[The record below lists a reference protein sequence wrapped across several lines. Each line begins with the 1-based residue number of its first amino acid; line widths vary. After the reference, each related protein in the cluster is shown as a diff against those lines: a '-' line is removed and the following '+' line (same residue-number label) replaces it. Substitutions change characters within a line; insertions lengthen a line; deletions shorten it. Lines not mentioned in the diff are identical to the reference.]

1 MKKIVLATGIA
12 AALLFASSVEAKTS
26 PVTLSTKS
34 YKEVVTID
42 ASGSK
47 KIILEEAKKVLP
59 GDYVVY
65 KNAINN
71 HTNKDVNDMVLN
83 NVIPKHTEYVAD
95 SAKCEKDCDILFSV
109 DGGKIFDRPEK
120 LMVNVGDKKRL
131 ALPKEYTNVR
141 WVLTS
146 ALDANSV
153 TNVSFKTRLQ

>member
-1 MKKIVLATGIA
+1 MKKIVLATGMA
-12 AALLFASSVEAKTS
+12 AALLFASSLEAKNA

-34 YKEVVTID
+34 YKEIVKVD
-42 ASGSK
+42 ASGAK
-47 KIILEEAKKVLP
+47 KVVLEEAKKVVP

-65 KNAINN
+65 QNSITN
-71 HTNKDVNDMVLN
+71 HTNKNVNDMVLN
-83 NVIPKHTEYVAD
+83 NAIPKHTEYVAD

-109 DGGKIFDRPEK
+109 DGGKVFDKPEK
-120 LMVNVGDKKRL
+120 LMVKVGDKKRL
-131 ALPKEYTNVR
+131 AMPKEYTNVR

>member
-1 MKKIVLATGIA
+1 MKKIVLATGMA
-12 AALLFASSVEAKTS
+12 AALLFASSLEAKS
-26 PVTLSTKS
+26 APVTLSTKS
-34 YKEVVTID
+34 YKEVVKVD

-47 KIILEEAKKVLP
+47 KVVLEEAKKVVP

-65 KNAINN
+65 KNAITN

-83 NVIPKHTEYVAD
+83 NAIPKHTEYVAD

-109 DGGKIFDRPEK
+109 DGGKVFDKAEK
-120 LMVNVGDKKRL
+120 LMVKVGDEKRL

>member
-1 MKKIVLATGIA
+1 MKRKVLATGIVA
-12 AALLFASSVEAKTS
+12 AILLGSSLEAKEAA
-26 PVTLSTKS
+26 VTLSTKS
-34 YKEVVTID
+34 YKEIIKVD
-42 ASGSK
+42 ASGAK
-47 KIILEEAKKVLP
+47 KVVLEEAKKVVP

-71 HTNKDVNDMVLN
+71 GTNKDVKDMVLN
-83 NVIPKHTEYVAD
+83 NAIPAHTEYVAD

-109 DGGKIFDRPEK
+109 DGGKVFDKPEK
-120 LMVNVGDKKRL
+120 LMVKQGGAERV

-146 ALDANSV
+146 SLDANSV